1 MENTAAYVKNHSL
14 VVFFAL
20 AYLLTWVLTPLI
32 AISPALGVPGLLMP
46 AIAAVIVTRMTEGG
60 AGVRRLLRGLL
71 VWRTS
76 PIWYAVA
83 LGLPV
88 LLSLVIAYLGVLL
101 GAPNQIQFSPLSPL
115 AVVVF
120 VLVVGEE
127 VGWRGFALP
136 RLLERQSALQAS
148 LVLGL
153 LWGLWHL
160 PTFFIPGTPQAGIP
174 IPAHLVYVIALSV
187 LFTWMYLHTRG
198 SLLLATLFHGAVNTL
213 GFINPAVDPSLR
225 WWLIAGV
232 YAAAALV
239 VLLVYG
245 AQLKRLRRSDG
256 GYG

>member
-1 MENTAAYVKNHSL
+1 
-14 VVFFAL
+14 
-20 AYLLTWVLTPLI
+20 
-32 AISPALGVPGLLMP
+32 
-46 AIAAVIVTRMTEGG
+46 
-60 AGVRRLLRGLL
+60 
-71 VWRTS
+71 
-76 PIWYAVA
+76 
-83 LGLPV
+83 V
-88 LLSLVIAYLGVLL
+88 LLSGVIAYLGVLL
-101 GAPNQIQFSPLSPL
+101 GAPNQIQFSSLSPL

-239 VLLVYG
+239 VL
-245 AQLKRLRRSDG
+245 RRPSQTSNTMG
-256 GYG
+256 GEPIAR